1 MKTFNPKFLIAIFF
15 IILGL
20 TGTEIFAGIGENS
33 NTNKEDTCF
42 IKKISKNSFSEG
54 KFNSICYGKIQFFKK
69 KKSIKGNSI
78 VKVRLVKTDSPKTKN
93 IIEVNNASS
102 FILEA
107 VPGKYKIIDI
117 FFNGKYYKI
126 GKTFE
131 LLKDYLTD
139 LGIIKVKLFKESL
152 KEYSYNI
159 EIISRL
165 NKYMFTR
172 DEKLRAL
179 INAIYPQGTQGTS
192 DIKLFIP
199 NWNNAPKAS
208 FTDSKTL
215 FKAAENGDLSSLRSF
230 IKEKFDINIQDDKG
244 WTPFMF
250 ALFNNQK
257 EIAELLLK
265 EGVNVNLKTKNNWT
279 ALMFA
284 LRYKQPE
291 IARLLIEKGAKINAQ
306 NNNLWTPLMFAL
318 CYDHGDIA
326 DLLISKGADI
336 NVKDN
341 ENWTPLLYALRYEH
355 KQIAKLLIEKGV
367 DLNIKNKSQWSP
379 LMMALRYN
387 QPENARL
394 FIQKGADINSI
405 NINGWTPL
413 LFALQYGQKENA
425 RELLNKGAK
434 INIKNKNGWTPLM
447 IALRYGQ
454 TEIVKL
460 LIKKKANI
468 HEKNRS
474 GWTPLLFA
482 LRNDQR
488 ENAQLL
494 IKKGANINTK
504 TTDGITPL
512 MLALQ
517 YDQQENARLLIIKG
531 AEINVKNQIGW
542 TPLMLALRYNQPE
555 NAKLL
560 IQKGADINVK
570 TSDSWS
576 PLMYALRYEQPEN
589 AKLLIEKGADVNI
602 SIKGG
607 WTPLL
612 FAINFKQPEN
622 AKILI
627 EKGADVNVKNSNG
640 DSPLSL
646 ARKNDYREIVLLLD
660 KSPKSQVE
668 KEQPW
673 LIKRGFPIPA
683 NTINI
688 NSGKCGA
695 MSQSCFADLEI
706 NSTKK
711 QAFDSLKTQLQKEGW
726 IIDQAFH
733 ATNESSS
740 LKKPEIWGI
749 INVNKDLYTLT
760 YLIPSD
766 KAKKYIN
773 THIILTFFDR
783 GAADKI
789 ADFVSKIPKI
799 RVLKNDM
806 SKKFK
811 YKLWAVKVLS
821 ATNAGNLIK
830 KTKYFN
836 PMRPYTFRNNN
847 PNTYL
852 LRVKIELERLDEK
865 PIKKSF
871 MTDVRVRDTAGNVY
885 DWIGAG
891 SENGEYYDRRRSGV
905 QSLLIPM
912 QPKSDDVEYV
922 FSIPNNVLICE
933 FVWQS
938 EAPIGITVK

>member
-1 MKTFNPKFLIAIFF
+1 MKTFNPEIFITIFF
-15 IILGL
+15 IMFGL
-20 TGTEIFAGIGENS
+20 TGVEISAGIGENS
-33 NTNKEDTCF
+33 NTNKGNTCF
-42 IKKISKNSFSEG
+42 IKKISKNSFSEK

-69 KKSIKGNSI
+69 KKAIKENSI
-78 VKVRLVKTDSPKTKN
+78 VKIRLLKTDSPNTKN
-93 IIEVNNASS
+93 IIEVNNGSS

-107 VPGKYKIIDI
+107 VPGKYKIKDI

-126 GKTFE
+126 GKTFDM
-131 LLKDYLTD
+131 LKDNLTD
-139 LGIIKVKLFKESL
+139 LGIIKVKLYKESL

-159 EIISRL
+159 EIISRF

-172 DEKLRAL
+172 DEKLRAF
-179 INAIYPQGTQGTS
+179 IHAVYPQDSQGKSTF
-192 DIKLFIP
+192 DLFIP
-199 NWNNAPKAS
+199 KWNNAPKAS

-230 IKEKFDINIQDDKG
+230 IKEKFNINIQDNQG

-250 ALFNNQK
+250 ALFSHQK
-257 EIAELLLK
+257 EISELLLK
-265 EGVNVNLKTKNNWT
+265 EGVNINLKTKNNWT

-284 LRYKQPE
+284 LRYKQME
-291 IARLLIEKGAKINAQ
+291 IARLLIEKGAKINVQ
-306 NNNLWTPLMFAL
+306 NNDLWTPLMFAL

-326 DLLISKGADI
+326 GLLISKGADI

-341 ENWTPLLYALRYEH
+341 ESWTPLLYALRYEH

-367 DLNIKNKSQWSP
+367 DLNIKNKNQWTP

-394 FIQKGADINSI
+394 LIQKGADINSR

-413 LFALQYGQKENA
+413 MFALRNGYKDNA
-425 RELLNKGAK
+425 KLLIEKGSDV
-434 INIKNKNGWTPLM
+434 NSVESDGWTPLM
-447 IALRYGQ
+447 IALKHGQ
-454 TEIVKL
+454 AEIAKL

-494 IKKGANINTK
+494 IKKGAHINTK

-517 YDQQENARLLIIKG
+517 YNQQENARLLISKG

-560 IQKGADINVK
+560 IQKGADINAK
-570 TSDSWS
+570 TSGSWS
-576 PLMYALRYEQPEN
+576 PLMFALRYEQPEN
-589 AKLLIEKGADVNI
+589 AKLLIKKGADINV

-612 FAINFKQPEN
+612 FAINFKQSEN
-622 AKILI
+622 AKLLI
-627 EKGADVNVKNSNG
+627 EKGADINVKNSNG

-646 ARKNDYREIVLLLD
+646 ARKNDYREIVVLLD
-660 KSPKSQVE
+660 KSPKPQVE
-668 KEQPW
+668 KE
-673 LIKRGFPIPA
+673 
-683 NTINI
+683 
-688 NSGKCGA
+688 
-695 MSQSCFADLEI
+695 
-706 NSTKK
+706 
-711 QAFDSLKTQLQKEGW
+711 
-726 IIDQAFH
+726 
-733 ATNESSS
+733 
-740 LKKPEIWGI
+740 
-749 INVNKDLYTLT
+749 
-760 YLIPSD
+760 
-766 KAKKYIN
+766 
-773 THIILTFFDR
+773 
-783 GAADKI
+783 
-789 ADFVSKIPKI
+789 
-799 RVLKNDM
+799 LKNDM

-811 YKLWAVKVLS
+811 YKRWDVKVLS
-821 ATNAGNLIK
+821 ATKAGNLIK
-830 KTKYFN
+830 KTKYFTV
-836 PMRPYTFRNNN
+836 RPYIFRNNN

-852 LRVKIELERLDEK
+852 LRVKIQLERLDGK

-871 MTDVRVRDTAGNVY
+871 MTDVKVRDTAGNVY
-885 DWIGAG
+885 NWIGAG

-922 FSIPNNVLICE
+922 FSIPNKVFICE